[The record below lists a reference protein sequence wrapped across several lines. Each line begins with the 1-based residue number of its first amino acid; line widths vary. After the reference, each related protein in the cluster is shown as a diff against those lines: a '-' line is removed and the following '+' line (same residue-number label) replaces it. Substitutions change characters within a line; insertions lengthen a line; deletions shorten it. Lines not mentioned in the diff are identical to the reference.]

1 MNDAA
6 ALAMAQQRAA
16 MAEENLGELKTLL
29 DDMRKDRDA
38 WRDQAQGRLLPSPA
52 SKMTLWRWLRTTG

>member
-1 MNDAA
+1 MGDAA

-16 MAEENLGELKTLL
+16 MAEERLGELKALL
-29 DDMRKDRDA
+29 YDMRRDRDV

-52 SKMTLWRWLRTTG
+52 SKTSWWRWLRSTG